1 MVTGLESRLKA
12 AVGKEQGKAPRVE
25 EWYSTPQGKILSNV
39 FSLFKMLPP
48 HPTYSIPLFAFG
60 AYYFSWQFS
69 SWAVSLVAWFLLMFW
84 GGCIFPVSSI
94 RHFYKLLFER
104 RKWAGL
110 FQTWLLFN
118 RFPFG
123 KLISAIIM
131 LQKNIKEKQD
141 HRYLVTNLNVWI

>member
-60 AYYFSWQFS
+60 AYCFSWQFG
-69 SWAVSLVAWFLLMFW
+69 SWAVSLAAWFLLVFW
-84 GGCIFPVSSI
+84 GGCSFPVSSI
-94 RHFYKLLFER
+94 RHFYKLLWKKKMDWTFPNLTVVQQVSIWKVKVAKKRKRKARPQISSDKFEC
-104 RKWAGL
+104 L
-110 FQTWLLFN
+110 
-118 RFPFG
+118 
-123 KLISAIIM
+123 
-131 LQKNIKEKQD
+131 NIE
-141 HRYLVTNLNVWI
+141 